1 MSYIRNLFLGI
12 FSWSVIRA
20 LRASILSSVL
30 LMILAST
37 GGWKYFTSTVTAH
50 ELLRS
55 AAWTRSFDAEALPL
69 VIEIDDTGYEQF
81 FHAKSPVSRDRMLAL
96 LSTIAAHT
104 DAATRV
110 TIDIDLSPVPGQ
122 ASEQT
127 ALQEFLFA
135 QPKKWILPA
144 VRGGNPEVVSSL
156 RQWRTMMCG
165 RGIDFGLP
173 YVPNEFGYP
182 KMTHQYHNSL
192 GDVSVKRGVCAD
204 PDSPMKQKSLPL
216 QSTYLKSGLV
226 VPFSG
231 DLEALGGVLDLVK
244 PKSIVLGGAWGQTD
258 IFATPFGERF
268 GVQIHAA
275 AVAGAITGEH
285 IAPGWAD
292 LLLSW
297 VFISFVT
304 TCMYYASRFM
314 SKQGANVADNMVG
327 HVFFAERLKPIVL
340 IFLAFTQLYIL
351 MELLSMLHAA
361 TGLWMSTA
369 KLCGTVVVC
378 LLVPWNMGRAEPTR
392 YRNLSKAMKDEVMV
406 PIKND
411 LASIRQSALIISGKF
426 KRWDYK
432 YGDLPITKLRAL
444 FEGSCALISLLF
456 QTVFPI
462 MSLFFILYDS
472 FVVGS

>member
-1 MSYIRNLFLGI
+1 ML
-12 FSWSVIRA
+12 
-20 LRASILSSVL
+20 
-30 LMILAST
+30 LAST

-50 ELLRS
+50 ELMRS
-55 AAWTRSFDAEALPL
+55 AAWTRSVDADALPL

-81 FHAKSPVSRDRMLAL
+81 FHAKSPVSRERMQAL

-104 DAATRV
+104 DKTTRV

-122 ASEQT
+122 TTEQ
-127 ALQEFLFA
+127 AVLQKFLFA
-135 QPKKWILPA
+135 DPQKWILPA
-144 VRGGNPEVVSSL
+144 VRGGNPEVVAGL
-156 RQWRTMMCG
+156 HQWRSMMCSH
-165 RGIDFGLP
+165 GIDFGLP

-182 KMTHQYHNSL
+182 KMTHQYRNSL

-204 PDSPMKQKSLPL
+204 PDSPLIQKALPL

-231 DLEALGGVLDLVK
+231 DLDALAGVLDLVK

-275 AVAGAITGEH
+275 ALAGAISGEF
-285 IAPGWAD
+285 ISPAWAD
-292 LLLSW
+292 LILSW
-297 VFISFVT
+297 VFVSFVT
-304 TCMYYASRFM
+304 TCMYYGSRFM
-314 SKQGANVADNMVG
+314 TKQGANVADNMVG

-340 IFLAFTQLYIL
+340 IILALTLLYLL

-378 LLVPWNMGRAEPTR
+378 LLVPWNMGRAEPTK
-392 YRNLSKAMKDEVMV
+392 YRNLSKAMKDEVV
-406 PIKND
+406 LPIQSD
-411 LASIRQSALIISGKF
+411 LHSIRQSALIVTGKL

-432 YGDLPITKLRAL
+432 YGDLPISKWRAL
-444 FEGSCALISLLF
+444 FEGGCALVSFLF
-456 QTVFPI
+456 QTVFPLI
-462 MSLFFILYDS
+462 SLLIVIYTSADS
-472 FVVGS
+472 

>member
-1 MSYIRNLFLGI
+1 MSYFRNLFLGI

-20 LRASILSSVL
+20 FRASILSSIL

-37 GGWKYFTSTVTAH
+37 GGWKYFASTVTAH

-55 AAWTRSFDAEALPL
+55 AAWTRSVNAEALPL
-69 VIEIDDTGYEQF
+69 VIEIDDSGYERF
-81 FHAKSPVSRDRMLAL
+81 FNAKSPVSRERMLAL

-110 TIDIDLSPVPGQ
+110 TIDIDLSPVPEQ
-122 ASEQT
+122 SAEQT

-135 QPKKWILPA
+135 HPQKWILPA
-144 VRGGNPEVVSSL
+144 VRGGNPELVSNL
-156 RQWRTMMCG
+156 RQWRTMMCS

-182 KMTHQYHNSL
+182 KMTHQYRNSL
-192 GDVSVKRGVCAD
+192 ADVSIKHGICAD
-204 PDSPMKQKSLPL
+204 PDRALVQKALPL
-216 QSTYLKSGLV
+216 QPIYLKSGLV
-226 VPFSG
+226 VPFTG
-231 DLEALGGVLDLVK
+231 DLEALAGVLDLVK

-275 AVAGAITGEH
+275 ALAGAITGES
-285 IAPGWAD
+285 ISPVWAD
-292 LLLSW
+292 LILSW

-314 SKQGANVADNMVG
+314 TRQGANVADNMVG
-327 HVFFAERLKPIVL
+327 HIFFAERLKPLMLIVL
-340 IFLAFTQLYIL
+340 AFIQLYLL

-369 KLCGTVVVC
+369 KLCGTVVIC
-378 LLVPWNMGRAEPTR
+378 LLIPWNMGRAEATK
-392 YRNLSKAMKDEVMV
+392 YRDLSKAMKDEVV
-406 PIKND
+406 LPIQSD
-411 LASIRQSALIISGKF
+411 LHSIRQSALIIIGTSR
-426 KRWDYK
+426 RWDYQ
-432 YGDLPITKLRAL
+432 YGELPITKSRAL
-444 FEGSCALISLLF
+444 FEGGFALISLLF
-456 QTVFPI
+456 QTVFPLV
-462 MSLFFILYDS
+462 SLIIILYDS
-472 FVVGS
+472 IGQ

>member
-1 MSYIRNLFLGI
+1 
-12 FSWSVIRA
+12 
-20 LRASILSSVL
+20 
-30 LMILAST
+30 MILAST

-50 ELLRS
+50 ELMRS

-69 VIEIDDTGYEQF
+69 VIEIDDTGYEHF
-81 FHAKSPVSRDRMLAL
+81 FNAKSPVSRERMLAL

-104 DAATRV
+104 DVATRV

-122 ASEQT
+122 AAEQA

-135 QPKKWILPA
+135 HPQKWILPA

-165 RGIDFGLP
+165 HGIDFGLP

-182 KMTHQYHNSL
+182 KMTHQYRNSL
-192 GDVSVKRGVCAD
+192 SDASVKRGICAD
-204 PDSPMKQKSLPL
+204 PDSPMMQKAFPL

-231 DLEALGGVLDLVK
+231 DLDALAGVLDLVK

-275 AVAGAITGEH
+275 ALAGTITGET
-285 IAPGWAD
+285 ISPAWAD

-304 TCMYYASRFM
+304 TSMYYASRFM

-327 HVFFAERLKPIVL
+327 HTFFAERLKPIVL
-340 IFLAFTQLYIL
+340 ILLAFAQLYLL

-378 LLVPWNMGRAEPTR
+378 LLVPWNMGRAEPTK
-392 YRNLSKAMKDEVMV
+392 YKNLSKAMKDEVV
-406 PIKND
+406 LPIQND
-411 LASIRQSALIISGKF
+411 LQSIRQSALIIVGKS

-432 YGDLPITKLRAL
+432 YGDVPITKSRAL
-444 FEGSCALISLLF
+444 FEASCALVSLLF
-456 QTVFPI
+456 QTVFPVV
-462 MSLFFILYDS
+462 SLFIILYDS
-472 FVVGS
+472 IGVS